1 MDYTLKEYYIN
12 GSDPELEKELLSLWV
27 ENVFKKEPLPEF
39 SQKTIHE
46 KFSAAYNY
54 FGRHFSGNL
63 CLYCDLGFAVFG
75 IGGKWLDEDP
85 QLKETP
91 IVLIMGATR
100 GKSLKDAFLAVRL
113 LEECFKILKNKGWKN
128 ILWNINRET
137 KKRPF
142 ERLLSKIGENKE
154 KYWQAL

>member
-12 GSDPELEKELLSLWV
+12 GSNPELEKELLSIWV
-27 ENVFKKEPLPEF
+27 ETAFKKDPLPEL
-39 SQKTIHE
+39 SKKTIHE
-46 KFSAAYNY
+46 KFSAAYSY
-54 FGRHFSGNL
+54 FGRYFSGNL

-75 IGGKWLDEDP
+75 IGEKWLDENP
-85 QLKETP
+85 KVPETP
-91 IVLIMGATR
+91 MVLIMGATCS
-100 GKSLKDAFLAVRL
+100 KSLKDAHAAINL
-113 LEECFKILKNKGWKN
+113 LKECFQILKNKGWNN

-142 ERLLSKIGENKE
+142 ERLLSKIGENKG